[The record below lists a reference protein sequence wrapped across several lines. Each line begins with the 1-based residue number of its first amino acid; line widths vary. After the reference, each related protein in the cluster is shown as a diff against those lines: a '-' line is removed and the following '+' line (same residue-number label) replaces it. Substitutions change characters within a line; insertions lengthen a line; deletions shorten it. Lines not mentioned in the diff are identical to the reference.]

1 MRRIH
6 FQDVNKLIGMVTSLD
21 ESLSRM
27 PQEASLR
34 EEEIR
39 NAAADLLSLE
49 AMESLAQIPVEELRN
64 SKSGIR
70 VTALKDAGYLN
81 LRDLALA
88 EDGALRSIS
97 GIGEKQTASIRAILA
112 VFGKQIA
119 QKKTVRLSIDDT
131 SEKNLRL
138 IRAVAACRLGNELQA
153 DAAPVREEFHARAEE
168 ISRKP
173 EYNEAFD
180 ICVSRA
186 VANLE
191 KLSGW
196 CLPFVR
202 KGGSFIAY
210 KGENYEEELQ
220 QAAKVLKKNKAHLS
234 YVESYK
240 DMPEEISGH
249 VLLIISK

>member
-1 MRRIH
+1 MNTKFDPAITEQLQVKFGR
-6 FQDVNKLIGMVTSLD
+6 QKASTLLAYLD
-21 ESLSRM
+21 LVLVRNEHINLTAVRDRN
-27 PQEASLR
+27 EALVKHVL
-34 EEEIR
+34 
-39 NAAADLLSLE
+39 D
-49 AMESLAQIPVEELRN
+49 SLAIVDLPEYKEAQTIIDV
-64 SKSGIR
+64 G
-70 VTALKDAGYLN
+70 TGAGFP
-81 LRDLALA
+81 
-88 EDGALRSIS
+88 GALLAIVSP
-97 GIGEKQTASIRAILA
+97 EKEFTLLDSTLKRLRVIDEFAQTLNINNL
-112 VFGKQIA
+112 
-119 QKKTVRLSIDDT
+119 KTV
-131 SEKNLRL
+131 
-138 IRAVAACRLGNELQA
+138 
-153 DAAPVREEFHARAEE
+153 HARAEE

-220 QAAKVLKKNKAHLS
+220 QAAKVLKKNKARLS

>member
-1 MRRIH
+1 MLIQILEKWCDENKVSISEKQKSDFEIYSNMLIEWNKKMNLTSITAQDEIAVKH
-6 FQDVNKLIGMVTSLD
+6 FIDSISVIRYIDLKQDAALIDIGT
-21 ESLSRM
+21 
-27 PQEASLR
+27 
-34 EEEIR
+34 
-39 NAAADLLSLE
+39 
-49 AMESLAQIPVEELRN
+49 
-64 SKSGIR
+64 G
-70 VTALKDAGYLN
+70 AGFP
-81 LRDLALA
+81 
-88 EDGALRSIS
+88 GALLAIVSPEKKFTLLDSTLKRLRVIDEFAQTLSINN
-97 GIGEKQTASIRAILA
+97 L
-112 VFGKQIA
+112 
-119 QKKTVRLSIDDT
+119 KTV
-131 SEKNLRL
+131 
-138 IRAVAACRLGNELQA
+138 
-153 DAAPVREEFHARAEE
+153 HARAEE

-173 EYNEAFD
+173 GYKEAFD

-240 DMPEEISGH
+240 DVPEVISGH
-249 VLLIISK
+249 VLLVISK